1 MPYFNSELNIC
12 ARQYSFM
19 RRKKT
24 LPLLFVI
31 IMLIAYVVN
40 SYVSDLAL
48 SQLEESYVT
57 KVIDGDTIVIAGG
70 QRVRLLSIDTRER
83 GENCYAEAKARVEEL
98 VLLKNITLERD
109 RENEDQYD
117 RILRYVYVNDAM
129 INLLMIEEGLAVAYI
144 YEPNVK
150 YRSAFLEAEQA
161 ARGEGGC
168 VWSKLP

>member
-1 MPYFNSELNIC
+1 MVRAKK
-12 ARQYSFM
+12 AR
-19 RRKKT
+19 
-24 LPLLFVI
+24 LPILFIAVI
-31 IMLIAYVVN
+31 LIAYAVN
-40 SYVSDLAL
+40 SYVENNSV
-48 SQLEESYVT
+48 SRLEESYVT

-83 GENCYAEAKARVEEL
+83 GENCYAEAKARMEEL

>member
-1 MPYFNSELNIC
+1 
-12 ARQYSFM
+12 M

-57 KVIDGDTIVIAGG
+57 KIIDGDTIVIAGG

-83 GENCYAEAKARVEEL
+83 GENCYAEAKQRLEEI

-109 RENEDQYD
+109 KEDKDQYD
-117 RILRYVYVNDAM
+117 RLLRYIYTNESFVNVQ
-129 INLLMIEEGLAVAYI
+129 LIEEGLAVAYV

-150 YRSAFLEAEQA
+150 YRSQFIEAERA
-161 ARGEGGC
+161 ARNDGGC
-168 VWSKLP
+168 VWAQLP